1 MVARFLDVDHLI
13 SACIQIPKQ
22 ETVKLA
28 ENRITYVIQLKH
40 VLELLEP
47 LRAALGEGMNP
58 LLKACR
64 EVSVCSYPTCLS
76 HTLKVCVCCAAHL
89 NSLYISV
96 VLYIVSGTVNEV

>member
-1 MVARFLDVDHLI
+1 MFAVVARFLDVDHLI

-47 LRAALGEGMNP
+47 MRAALEEGKNP

-64 EVSVCSYPTCLS
+64 EVSAGSSPIWP
-76 HTLKVCVCCAAHL
+76 H
-89 NSLYISV
+89 SV
-96 VLYIVSGTVNEV
+96 

>member
-1 MVARFLDVDHLI
+1 MPCFLFSMCVCAVVARFLDVDHLI

-64 EVSVCSYPTCLS
+64 EVSVCSYPTRLS
-76 HTLKVCVCCAAHL
+76 HTLKVCVCVQH
-89 NSLYISV
+89 S
-96 VLYIVSGTVNEV
+96 